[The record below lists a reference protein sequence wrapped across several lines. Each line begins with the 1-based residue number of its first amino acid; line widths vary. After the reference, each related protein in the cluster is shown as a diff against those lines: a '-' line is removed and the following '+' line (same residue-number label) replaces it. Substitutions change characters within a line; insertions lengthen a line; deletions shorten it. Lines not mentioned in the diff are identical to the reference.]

1 MTSKQFK
8 NQLNQF
14 KIELN
19 EDSSEYI
26 CNMPDDMIIINYDLT
41 KCVNQSKCF
50 YVVDASINDKVINDF
65 Y

>member
-19 EDSSEYI
+19 EDSLFSS
-26 CNMPDDMIIINYDLT
+26 DDFKGKAFTSTTSNDPALINGKKDSQ
-41 KCVNQSKCF
+41 K
-50 YVVDASINDKVINDF
+50 
-65 Y
+65 